1 MEPIKQVVVKN
12 SKLDAILQKIAAD
25 NNITNVDNI
34 KISQSSNGL
43 VLKFSGGGAG
53 VAFDL
58 SDFNISSYNNIIYSC
73 AIDDLN
79 KETSIEGT
87 LVLSSYADSA
97 EVYTSLKCSI
107 VDIEDRDK
115 FEAYC
120 TDNGLS
126 GTDEVEILLDHDS
139 YNSYMYGAGY
149 VRAEAPDDANLRGCL
164 HVAIYDNVRGVDWED
179 FVCTIHIEFND
190 DVRDAY
196 NSLDNYD
203 EDFDSEDD
211 IF

>member
-126 GTDEVEILLDHDS
+126 GTDEVEISLDLD
-139 YNSYMYGAGY
+139 SYMYGAGS
-149 VRAEAPDDANLRGCL
+149 VRAEAPDDANLRGWIC
-164 HVAIYDNVRGVDWED
+164 AQYDAGGWTDWED
-179 FVCTIHIEFND
+179 FECTIHIEFND